1 MSEGYSHQFFAL
13 CIQETFEDTKGVTK
27 AVNQTDKQQNGQR
40 KLVKTNND
48 LHHINR
54 FQTANVRSEMTITN
68 ADGNVI
74 SGLGK
79 TQT

>member
-40 KLVKTNND
+40 KLVKTNNNYN
-48 LHHINR
+48 IC
-54 FQTANVRSEMTITN
+54 FMA
-68 ADGNVI
+68 
-74 SGLGK
+74 
-79 TQT
+79 